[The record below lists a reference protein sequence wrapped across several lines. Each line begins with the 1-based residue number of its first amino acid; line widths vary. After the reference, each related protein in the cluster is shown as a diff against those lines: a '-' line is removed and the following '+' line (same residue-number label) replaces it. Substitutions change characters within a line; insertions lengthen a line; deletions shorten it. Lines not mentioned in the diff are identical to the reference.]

1 MINHIPNGRRLRAL
15 PSLLVIG
22 AFTLSLAGCD
32 TDEIVQVEDP
42 AQLQPTEVTNAAAV
56 PAIVAGSFR
65 QFIGGYSGFGDD
77 AFISS
82 GAVLSDEFYWGDSF
96 TTRFAADRRT
106 LQPAVLGNI
115 SDASFS
121 RLHQARMLSRRAY
134 AAVGRFE
141 DELDDPDVMRSE
153 LRTTEGYVYVTL
165 SEGWCGSV
173 PFSNVPDEG
182 DIDPATIEHG
192 TPLTTAQMNQ
202 AALPLFDAAIALD
215 GNRLAIVG
223 KGRALLNLGRFA
235 EAAAAVATVP
245 TNYVFHIEHSTNSS
259 TQNNPVATLIDNG
272 RYSISNIEGAAS
284 GTTGAAIRPDTAS
297 ATATAAA
304 VSIEGLNFRTARD
317 PRIPYSSAFACFTAS
332 IFCRTN
338 LDQPDF
344 DADVPLASGVEARL
358 IEAEAALQAGDAATM
373 MSKLNA
379 LRASVAAILPLL
391 YPTQKQVFPIPAAG
405 AVSLAP
411 LADPAVAGTT
421 AAEQFAA
428 RRNLLFRERAF
439 WLFNT
444 GHRLGDLRRL
454 VRQYGLPQSQVFP
467 TGPYFRGGS
476 YGTDVA
482 YPVPFNEENNPNFKR
497 DACVTTTA

>member
-1 MINHIPNGRRLRAL
+1 MMIKHIPNGRGLRAL
-15 PSLLVIG
+15 PGLLVIG

-42 AQLQPTEVTNAAAV
+42 AQLQPTEVNNAAAV
-56 PAIVAGSFR
+56 PAVVAGSFR
-65 QFIGGYSGFGDD
+65 QFVGGYSGFGDD

-82 GAVLSDEFYWGDSF
+82 SAVISDEFYYGDSF
-96 TTRFAADRRT
+96 TTRNAADKRV
-106 LQPAVLGNI
+106 LQPPVLTNI
-115 SDASFS
+115 SDGAFS
-121 RLHQARMLSRRAY
+121 RLHQARMLARRAY
-134 AAVGRFE
+134 AAVGKYE
-141 DELDDPDVMRSE
+141 SELDDPDLMRSE

-182 DIDPATIEHG
+182 DIDPAAIEHG

-215 GNRLAIVG
+215 GNQLAVVG
-223 KGRALLNLGRFA
+223 KGRALLNLGRYA
-235 EAAAAVATVP
+235 EAAAAVGSIP

-259 TQNNPVATLIDNG
+259 SQNNPVATLIDNG
-272 RYSISNIEGAAS
+272 RYSISNIEGAQTAA
-284 GTTGAAIRPDTAS
+284 GAAVRPDTAS
-297 ATATAAA
+297 ATTTANA
-304 VSIEGLNFRTARD
+304 VSVEGLNFRTARD
-317 PRIPYSSAFACFTAS
+317 PRIPYSGVFACFTAS

-338 LDQPDF
+338 LNDPDF
-344 DADVPLASGVEARL
+344 DADIPLASGVEARL
-358 IEAEAALQAGDAATM
+358 IEAEAALQAGDATTM
-373 MSKLNA
+373 LSKLNA
-379 LRASVAAILPLL
+379 LRASVAALLPLL

-428 RRNLLFRERAF
+428 RRALLFRERAF
-439 WLFNT
+439 WLYNT
-444 GHRLGDLRRL
+444 GHRQGDLRRL
-454 VRQYGLPQSQVFP
+454 VRQYGLPQSSVFP
-467 TGPYFRGGS
+467 SGAYFRGGT

-482 YPVPFNEENNPNFKR
+482 YPVPFNEENNPNFSR
-497 DACVTTTA
+497 DACNTGAA